1 MTAAMSRARQ
11 ILAGTTYLVTRRC
24 SEQRFFLRPSERVN
38 AIILFLLAVAAERS
52 GILLHA
58 YCVLSNHWHIVL
70 TDPGGRLPV
79 FNQYVDSLVARA
91 VNFVNRRKDHFWESG
106 SYSAVQLETP
116 ATSVQKIAYTLANP
130 VAAGL
135 VRHAHEWPGLWSGVT
150 RIGGEAID
158 VERPA
163 DFFRDGKRKR
173 ARMPRSASLR
183 LHLPPGF
190 ASAETFQAQLLQEL
204 QTAEEHAA
212 HEVASTRRSFLG
224 AARVL
229 AQNPLA
235 RPNTAGLPREINPRV
250 ASTDGPKR
258 AEALGRLAEF
268 LSAYQE
274 ALAEWRRGVRDA
286 LFPPG
291 TYLMRVLHGAR
302 CAATT

>member
-1 MTAAMSRARQ
+1 MSRPRQ
-11 ILAGTTYLVTRRC
+11 VLEGKTYIVTRRC
-24 SEQRFFLRPSERVN
+24 LEQRFFLRPSERVN
-38 AIILFLLAVAAERS
+38 AIVLFLLAVAAERS
-52 GILLHA
+52 GVLLHA
-58 YCVLSNHWHIVL
+58 FCVLSDHWHIVL
-70 TDPGGRLPV
+70 TDPGGRLPL
-79 FNQYVDSLVARA
+79 FNQYLDSLVARA
-91 VNFVNRRKDHFWESG
+91 VNFVNGRRDHFWESG

-116 ATSVQKIAYTLANP
+116 ATIVQKIAYTLANP

-135 VRHAHEWPGLWSGVT
+135 VRHAHEWPGLWSGVS

-190 ASAETFQAQLLQEL
+190 DSVESFQAQLRQALDA
-204 QTAEEHAA
+204 AEEHAA
-212 HEVASTRRSFLG
+212 HEIASSGRTFLG

-229 AQNPLA
+229 AQSPFA
-235 RPNTAGLPREINPRV
+235 RPRTIGPPREINPRV
-250 ASTDGPKR
+250 ASTDRLKR
-258 AEALGRLAEF
+258 IEALGRLAEF

-291 TYLMRVLHGAR
+291 TYLMRVVHGVR
-302 CAATT
+302 CAATAC